1 MIFFSCCISGTQ
13 IFGERSCL
21 AGALPC
27 KPVHFYGRDE
37 HLNEIVDTLSE
48 SNGKRLV
55 TQRYITLQTQS
66 TMDMSLST
74 SLAAFTSKMNLMSI
88 SNQLTIDDLEKMKF
102 CVQGYIPKGKLQ
114 NITKPFELFSLMM
127 ENDLLSPTNVNV
139 LAKLLES
146 AGRFDLLPL
155 VQQTEAEGKLK

>member
-13 IFGERSCL
+13 IFGERSCF

-48 SNGKRLV
+48 SNGKRLA
-55 TQRYITLQTQS
+55 TQEYITLQIQS
-66 TMDMSLST
+66 TRGMSFPT
-74 SLAAFTSKMNLMSI
+74 SPSVFKMNLMSI
-88 SNQLTIDDLEKMKF
+88 SNQLTMEDLEKMKF
-102 CVQGYIPKGKLQ
+102 FVQGNIPKGKLQ
-114 NITKPFELFSLMM
+114 FITKPFELFSLMM
-127 ENDLLSPTNVNV
+127 ENDSLSPTDVNR

-146 AGRFDLLPL
+146 AGRLDLLPL